1 MMSWD
6 HLRWLRFHPKTS
18 LHEVKALAYWKTFK
32 CAAVGIPFCGRK
44 GEVMVNPK
52 ELSRLE
58 LDVDI
63 LIPASLENQIKK
75 NAVKVKALINEA
87 VTSQGT
93 YSYFNHQ

>member
-1 MMSWD
+1 
-6 HLRWLRFHPKTS
+6 
-18 LHEVKALAYWKTFK
+18 
-32 CAAVGIPFCGRK
+32 
-44 GEVMVNPK
+44 MVNPK